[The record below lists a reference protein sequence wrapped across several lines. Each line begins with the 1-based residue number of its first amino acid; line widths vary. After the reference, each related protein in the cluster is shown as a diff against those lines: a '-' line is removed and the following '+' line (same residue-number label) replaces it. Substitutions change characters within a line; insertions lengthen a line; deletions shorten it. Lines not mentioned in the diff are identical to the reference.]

1 MDGQIS
7 PHNAAE
13 QPIQPA
19 PGPIERAPDLESLRT
34 SKQQQFLAEALDSEN
49 ALEANM
55 GAIAADIYS
64 MLRGLKK
71 SLDANLAEIDDPQ
84 QQHQEFVSGFGMYLR
99 GAKQTE
105 RFAQIRGRVSS
116 RSGQTQAS

>member
-7 PHNAAE
+7 PQNEAE
-13 QPIQPA
+13 QPT
-19 PGPIERAPDLESLRT
+19 RSAPDLIEPAANLETLRT
-34 SKQQQFLAEALDSEN
+34 NKQHQFLAEALGSEN

-55 GAIAADIYS
+55 GAIAADIFS

-84 QQHQEFVSGFGMYLR
+84 LQHQEFVSGFGMYLR

-105 RFAQIRGRVSS
+105 RFAQIQGRVSS
-116 RSGQTQAS
+116 RSVQT